1 MVRII
6 FFLFMTPVRK
16 CISQINSATVNWKTP
31 QMIKNSPLARF
42 QPHMPAQNHVRWNG
56 SVCRSGPKI
65 YKGDKKRNA
74 VFRIIYSIC
83 YLHPGDRVSL
93 CRKVKLPGSCE
104 ESERSA
110 SRGAHRVCVAVGS
123 PKGGGHN
130 FTTLQPS
137 SLPQLS
143 LKFSERKK
151 TALLQQTF
159 KAKLKSAS

>member
-6 FFLFMTPVRK
+6 FFLFMTPVRR

-42 QPHMPAQNHVRWNG
+42 QRHMPAQNHIRWNG

-83 YLHPGDRVSL
+83 YLHPGDRVCL
-93 CRKVKLPGSCE
+93 CPTVKLPGSCE

-110 SRGAHRVCVAVGS
+110 SRGAHRVCVAVRS
-123 PKGGGHN
+123 PKGGG
-130 FTTLQPS
+130 
-137 SLPQLS
+137 QL
-143 LKFSERKK
+143 EHAA
-151 TALLQQTF
+151 ALLPPQAVT
-159 KAKLKSAS
+159 